1 MSVLHNALADGR
13 REHEALMEDR
23 VRIHRPGPTTFN
35 QATGADT
42 PGADLV
48 LYEGPA
54 RVKAI
59 GLARGREAVAGE
71 REIALRSY
79 EVAVPWSTTVPPG
92 QVIQPGDQVLILSST
107 DPRVAAPGVNLWVN
121 GDQFSATATAWRIY
135 AEDREARNDH

>member
-1 MSVLHNALADGR
+1 MSVLYDALADGR
-13 REHEALMEDR
+13 REHEAIMEDR
-23 VRIHRPGPTTFN
+23 IRIHRPGPTVFD
-35 QATGADT
+35 QSTGEDT
-42 PGADLV
+42 PGVDLA

-71 REIALRSY
+71 RQIELRSY
-79 EVAVPWSTTVPPG
+79 EVAIPWSTTVPPG
-92 QVIQPGDQVLILSST
+92 EIIQPGDQVLILSST
-107 DPRVAAPGVNLWVN
+107 DPRAAPGVTLWVN